1 MSEDHASLEQL
12 VVLSNME
19 SLNAEFIKL
28 NEPPE
33 KRLQKLNK
41 IAIEQLNFLLKNL
54 SLKKLDT

>member
-1 MSEDHASLEQL
+1 
-12 VVLSNME
+12 ME

-41 IAIEQLNFLLKNL
+41 IAIEQLNILLRNL
-54 SLKKLDT
+54 SVKKLDT